1 MKNDIIPRTSYDYN
15 SKNDEKD
22 ITLGPNITFFGIK
35 IYPGIKKIC
44 EKNQISKMN

>member
-1 MKNDIIPRTSYDYN
+1 MKKDIILKTSYDYN

-35 IYPGIKKIC
+35 IHPGIKKIMW
-44 EKNQISKMN
+44 KKSNI